1 MADKDRENY
10 RPRRAFVQPEPADEP
25 APASPTFEKPASSTP
40 VERPGGASPD
50 AAKPAAGAEPTAE
63 PAAGAE
69 PSATDQRQ
77 AEPTESS
84 AAGASPDPG
93 SIGNRRP
100 TGLNALIDEDEPKPL
115 FRDEVGP
122 DGVRKPVTPSRPV
135 DEPTAVRPITFA
147 PKRNTFFDDEE
158 TTVLPRSRAT
168 GRSTSRA
175 TRDSSIDDDHD
186 EDERPPRI
194 GARARLA
201 LMIGVVAAITVIGLA
216 IAYAVLNVS
225 NQQADPA
232 VTPTAGGSVSPS
244 ASGSATPG
252 TSGLLTAEMMLTPE
266 QARQLSS
273 TRTWT
278 VDQTVNGPTADAPV
292 AACFGGEPV
301 EGGPVAQQQIAQL
314 LSSSGKNPFG
324 ALHLAWAY
332 ASAEEATQAFV
343 VASKTL
349 GGCPVGGSYIAAGQ
363 SVTGVGDQSVGVIVN
378 TVSGTETQ
386 VHSVVLTQT
395 GRVVD
400 IVDATRSGKP
410 LPADRVADAAAAV
423 VATQCAAAGGT
434 DCGGSASVKPGPP
447 PLGGDEPGY
456 LATGD
461 LPPAGGGTTQW
472 TADAIEKPDEDFLG
486 SNCEVV
492 NWETL
497 NAEKKTAR
505 TYLFTD
511 SGDAFFGVNE
521 IILTM
526 EDEATANKQAQ
537 KIADYV
543 DDCKKRKL
551 TATIDGP
558 TKVSGPGAADSQ
570 ITGSTFTVTQKSVK
584 GDQKYRVGIVSTGT
598 QVIYTFSNPKGDFDF
613 TDAQWQTIALRAGE
627 RATQVN

>member
-10 RPRRAFVQPEPADEP
+10 RPRRAFVEPEPADES
-25 APASPTFEKPASSTP
+25 APASPAPKPAT
-40 VERPGGASPD
+40 
-50 AAKPAAGAEPTAE
+50 AAKPEAGSAPPDKPRPSVAEAKGE
-63 PAAGAE
+63 PASPR
-69 PSATDQRQ
+69 PSG
-77 AEPTESS
+77 SS
-84 AAGASPDPG
+84 PLAPG
-93 SIGNRRP
+93 DRRP
-100 TGLNALIDEDEPKPL
+100 TGLNALIGEDEDEPKPL
-115 FRDEVGP
+115 FRDEIGP
-122 DGVRKPVTPSRPV
+122 DGVRKPVVPSRPRE
-135 DEPTAVRPITFA
+135 EPTAVRPITFT

-158 TTVLPRSRAT
+158 TTVLPRSRAA
-168 GRSTSRA
+168 GRSSSRPVP
-175 TRDSSIDDDHD
+175 DIVDDDDHD
-186 EDERPPRI
+186 GNGRPSRI

-201 LMIGVVAAITVIGLA
+201 LLVGAVAVFTVIGLA
-216 IAYAVLNVS
+216 VAYALLNVS
-225 NQQADPA
+225 NRQADPGI
-232 VTPTAGGSVSPS
+232 TPTAGSSLSPGP
-244 ASGSATPG
+244 SGSATPDAG
-252 TSGLLTAEMMLTPE
+252 ELLTTAMMLTPE
-266 QARQLSS
+266 QAGAISS

-278 VDQTVNGPTADAPV
+278 VEQTVNGATADAPV
-292 AACFGGEPV
+292 AACFGGAPA

-314 LSSSGKNPFG
+314 LSSSGKDPFG
-324 ALHLAWAY
+324 VLHLAWAY
-332 ASAEEATQAFV
+332 ASPEEATQAFV

-363 SVTGVGDQSVGVIVN
+363 SVTGVGDQSVGVVIN

-386 VHSVVLTQT
+386 VHNVVLAQT
-395 GRVVD
+395 GRMVD

-410 LPADRVADAAAAV
+410 LPADRVVGTAAAV

-434 DCGGSASVKPGPP
+434 ACGGTAGVKPGPP

-461 LPPAGGGTTQW
+461 LPPAGGGSTEW
-472 TADAIEKPDEDFLG
+472 TADAVSKPSRDFLG

-497 NAEKKTAR
+497 DAEAKTAR

-526 EDEATANKQAQ
+526 KDEAAAIKQAK

-543 DDCKKRKL
+543 DGCKKRKL

-558 TKVSGPGAADSQ
+558 TKVSGPGAAGRQ

-584 GDQKYRVGIVSTGT
+584 GDQLYRVGIVSTGT

-613 TDAQWQTIALRAGE
+613 TDGQWQMIALRAGE